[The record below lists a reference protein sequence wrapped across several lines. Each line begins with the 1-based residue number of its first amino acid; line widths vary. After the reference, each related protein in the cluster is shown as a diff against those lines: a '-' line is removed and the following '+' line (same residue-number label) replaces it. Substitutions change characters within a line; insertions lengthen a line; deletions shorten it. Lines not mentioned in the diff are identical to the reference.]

1 MFDMTKPV
9 GMSVIVGSIAA
20 IIVAITI
27 GLLVTLYYKK
37 KQNR

>member
-1 MFDMTKPV
+1 MVDMTKPV
-9 GMSVIVGSIAA
+9 GMSVIVGSIVA